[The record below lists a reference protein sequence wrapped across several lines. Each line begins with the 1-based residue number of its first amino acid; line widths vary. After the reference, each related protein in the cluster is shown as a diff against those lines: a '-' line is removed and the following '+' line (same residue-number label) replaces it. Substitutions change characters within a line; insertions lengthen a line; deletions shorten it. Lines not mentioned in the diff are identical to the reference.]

1 MNFFK
6 NAAMVVALLGT
17 LATPTVRADEQLQAA
32 LNGAQRTEANR
43 SRDGWRH
50 PAATLAFFGIAPG
63 MTVVELNPGSGWYTE
78 ILAPYLKA
86 QGQLTVGLVDPASE
100 DEADRKN
107 FARFQKKLTDN
118 PAVFS
123 QVKTAVFEP
132 PKKLKFAPDNSVDM
146 VLTFRNVHNWV
157 GFGDEQMTLLFKSVY
172 HSLKPGGIF
181 GVVDH
186 RLPAD
191 QIQDASASSGYVS
204 EAYVIRLAESAGFRL
219 AGRSEINANP
229 KDHAD
234 HKKGVWAL
242 PPTFANKDEDRQ
254 QYAEIGE
261 SDRMTLKFVKN

>member
-1 MNFFK
+1 MTFFK
-6 NAAMVVALLGT
+6 NALMLTALLASLT
-17 LATPTVRADEQLQAA
+17 AQTVRAEDQLQAA
-32 LNGAQRTEANR
+32 LSGAQRSEANR
-43 SRDGWRH
+43 ARDAARH
-50 PAATLAFFGIAPG
+50 PLATLQFFGIAPG
-63 MTVVELNPGSGWYTE
+63 MTVVELSPGGGWYTE

-86 QGQLTVGLVDPASE
+86 QGHLIVGLVDPASE

-107 FARFQKKLTDN
+107 FARFQKKLADN
-118 PAVFS
+118 PAVYS

-132 PKKLKFAPDNSVDM
+132 PKQLKFAPDNSVDM

-157 GFGDEQMTLLFKSVY
+157 GGGDDKMTLLFKSVY
-172 HSLKPGGIF
+172 NSLKPGGVF

-186 RLPAD
+186 RLPANR
-191 QIQDASASSGYVS
+191 IQDATASTGYVT
-204 EAYVIRLAESAGFRL
+204 EAYVIRLAERAGFRL
-219 AGRSEINANP
+219 AARSDINANP

-254 QYAEIGE
+254 RYADIGE